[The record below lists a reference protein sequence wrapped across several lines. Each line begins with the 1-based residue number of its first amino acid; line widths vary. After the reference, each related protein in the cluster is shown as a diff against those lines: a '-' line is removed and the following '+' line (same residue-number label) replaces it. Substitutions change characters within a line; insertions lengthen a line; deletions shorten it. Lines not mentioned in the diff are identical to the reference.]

1 MIQRAA
7 RTDAILD
14 ATLRLLA
21 DIGYDRLTMDA
32 VASRAGASKA
42 TIYRRWPGKPDLVL
56 AALSRH
62 SVSEDSEDTV
72 GEGPDTGSVRKDLIA
87 TLARMRDSLAG
98 QDGALVLGLI
108 NAMRTNVELAGT
120 VRAELVAAK
129 SSVIADVVRRAI
141 ARDELPASAN
151 SALAA
156 ELASALV
163 FTRLLVTKQ
172 PVDDGEL
179 GRLVDTVL
187 LPVLTSEPPSTRRR
201 Q

>member
-1 MIQRAA
+1 MMIQRAA

-62 SVSEDSEDTV
+62 SLSEDV
-72 GEGPDTGSVRKDLIA
+72 AGEGPDTGSVRKDLIA